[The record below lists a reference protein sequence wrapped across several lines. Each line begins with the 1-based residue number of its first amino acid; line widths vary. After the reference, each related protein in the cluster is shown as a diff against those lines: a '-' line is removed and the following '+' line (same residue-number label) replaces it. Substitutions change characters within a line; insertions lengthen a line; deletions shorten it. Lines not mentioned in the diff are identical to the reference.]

1 MMTDTVVVVTENPI
15 TVEVVVGQAVVSG
28 GGGGITALT
37 GDVTASGTGSVAAT
51 IAAGAVTLSKMAS
64 LATSTILGRATA
76 GTGTPEAL
84 TAAQVRT
91 ILNVA
96 DGATSNAS
104 DAFLLARA
112 NHTGT
117 QAAST
122 ITGLATVATSGS
134 ASDLGVG
141 TLPIA
146 RIGDGAVT
154 LAKLANI
161 ATSTILGNN
170 TGGAA
175 APIALS
181 AAQVKALLAIAA
193 GDVSGLAA
201 VALSGSASDL
211 TAGTLPAARFDD
223 TAHGSRAGGTL
234 HPGATGSV
242 AGFMSAADK
251 TKLDAITGTNTGDQT
266 ITLTGDVTGAGTGSF
281 AATIANNAVTLAKM
295 ADLATDRLLG
305 RDTAG
310 TGDPEAL
317 TVGGGV
323 EFSGAGG
330 IQTSAF
336 TGDVTK
342 AAGGTALTL
351 ATVNSNVGSFGLA
364 ASVAQFT
371 VNAKG
376 LITAAVNVAISVA
389 ATAISDSTAAGRAM
403 LTAAGAAA
411 QTALLDVFTSGA
423 KGLVPA
429 SGGGTTNFLRAD
441 GTFAAP
447 PGGGGGVSD
456 GDKGD
461 ITVSG
466 SGATWRVDPQ
476 IRYGLPMAM
485 ARNLHL

>member
-28 GGGGITALT
+28 GGGAGTDLAWNAATRTVSSSTGNDAVLTLADATNAGLMSSASVIALASALQPGATIPWTDISGKPATFPPSAHTHVIADVTGLQTALDGKAASVHTHVAADVTDFASAARGTALT
-37 GDVTASGTGSVAAT
+37 GYA
-51 IAAGAVTLSKMAS
+51 AAGSRIA
-64 LATSTILGRATA
+64 LAAGDTILGAFNKI
-76 GTGTPEAL
+76 GKW
-84 TAAQVRT
+84 
-91 ILNVA
+91 LN
-96 DGATSNAS
+96 D
-104 DAFLLARA
+104 
-112 NHTGT
+112 
-117 QAAST
+117 
-122 ITGLATVATSGS
+122 
-134 ASDLGVG
+134 
-141 TLPIA
+141 
-146 RIGDGAVT
+146 
-154 LAKLANI
+154 
-161 ATSTILGNN
+161 
-170 TGGAA
+170 
-175 APIALS
+175 
-181 AAQVKALLAIAA
+181 
-193 GDVSGLAA
+193 LAA
-201 VALSGSASDL
+201 VAFSGSASDL

-251 TKLDAITGTNTGDQT
+251 TKVDAITGTNTGDQT
-266 ITLTGDVTGAGTGSF
+266 ISLTGDVTGSGTGSF

-342 AAGGTALTL
+342 AAGGTALTI
-351 ATVNSNVGSFGLA
+351 ANDAVT
-364 ASVAQFT
+364 
-371 VNAKG
+371 NAK
-376 LITAAVNVAISVA
+376 AANM
-389 ATAISDSTAAGRAM
+389 ATATLKGRATAGTGDPED
-403 LTAAGAAA
+403 LTGTQA
-411 QTALLDVFTSGA
+411 TALLDLATTSL
-423 KGLVPA
+423 KGLAPA
-429 SGGGTTNFLRAD
+429 RSGVATEYLD
-441 GTFAAP
+441 GTGAYSTP

-466 SGATWRVDPQ
+466 SGSTWRVDPQ
-476 IRYGLPMAM
+476 IRHGLPMAM

>member
-1 MMTDTVVVVTENPI
+1 MTIRIRRDTAANWASVNPVLAGGQLGYEADTGRIKVGDGATAWVSLAYRFEGAAWGGITGTLSAQTDLNTALNAKAPLASPTFTGTVTLPAGQVVNGVTLSNSGPATQYLDRTGAYSTPSGGGGISDGDKGDI
-15 TVEVVVGQAVVSG
+15 TVSG
-28 GGGGITALT
+28 GGATWTI
-37 GDVTASGTGSVAAT
+37 DAA
-51 IAAGAVTLSKMAS
+51 AVTLSKMAD
-64 LATSTILGRATA
+64 LAA
-76 GTGTPEAL
+76 
-84 TAAQVRT
+84 
-91 ILNVA
+91 
-96 DGATSNAS
+96 
-104 DAFLLARA
+104 
-112 NHTGT
+112 
-117 QAAST
+117 
-122 ITGLATVATSGS
+122 
-134 ASDLGVG
+134 
-141 TLPIA
+141 
-146 RIGDGAVT
+146 
-154 LAKLANI
+154 
-161 ATSTILGNN
+161 STILGNN
-170 TGGAA
+170 TGSPA
-175 APIALS
+175 APIALT
-181 AAQVKALLAIAA
+181 AVQVKTLLAIAA

-201 VALSGSASDL
+201 VATSGSASDL
-211 TAGTLPAARFDD
+211 AAGTLPAARFDD

-251 TKLDAITGTNTGDQT
+251 TKVDAITGTNTGDQT
-266 ITLTGDVTGAGTGSF
+266 ITLTSDVTGSGTGSF

-342 AAGGTALTL
+342 AAGGTALTI
-351 ATVNSNVGSFGLA
+351 ANDAVT
-364 ASVAQFT
+364 
-371 VNAKG
+371 NAK
-376 LITAAVNVAISVA
+376 AANM
-389 ATAISDSTAAGRAM
+389 ATATLKGRVTAGTGDPED
-403 LTAAGAAA
+403 LTGTQA
-411 QTALLDVFTSGA
+411 TALLDLATTSL
-423 KGLVPA
+423 KGLAPA
-429 SGGGTTNFLRAD
+429 RSGVATEYLD
-441 GTFAAP
+441 GTGNYSTP